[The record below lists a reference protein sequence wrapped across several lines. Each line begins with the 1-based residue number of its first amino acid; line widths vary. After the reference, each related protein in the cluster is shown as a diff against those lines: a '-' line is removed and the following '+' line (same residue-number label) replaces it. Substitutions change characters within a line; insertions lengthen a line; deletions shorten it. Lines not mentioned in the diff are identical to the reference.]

1 MEHVYPLQL
10 DSGIRELYLRHFGLG
25 RVAYIPWDIDRTC
38 WQIMNFDHSILL
50 QNIIRWALGDTV
62 PVSVE
67 GPGVLDVTVWRQQQS
82 MTVHLVNFTNPMML
96 KGPFRELLP
105 VGKQKLELRIPEDV
119 NAKKVYLLA
128 AGVEP
133 LYEIN
138 GNQVSITIDQILDHE
153 VIAVDF

>member
-1 MEHVYPLQL
+1 
-10 DSGIRELYLRHFGLG
+10 
-25 RVAYIPWDIDRTC
+25 
-38 WQIMNFDHSILL
+38 
-50 QNIIRWALGDTV
+50 
-62 PVSVE
+62 VE